1 MLVNQKQIL
10 KGRVIVT
17 RSPSVHPGDIRSL
30 QCVDRA
36 ELRHLENVIVFSSK
50 GDRPTCSKMSCGD
63 LDGDLYLV
71 IWNRDLVNSI
81 KEQDIVPPAPL
92 QQDLTEQ
99 NVQFDRLIGSEDIRD
114 FYTFFLERDILG
126 PLANTW
132 V

>member
-1 MLVNQKQIL
+1 M
-10 KGRVIVT
+10 IVT

-30 QCVDRA
+30 QCVDRP

-81 KEQDIVPPAPL
+81 KEQDI
-92 QQDLTEQ
+92 
-99 NVQFDRLIGSEDIRD
+99 
-114 FYTFFLERDILG
+114 
-126 PLANTW
+126 
-132 V
+132 